1 MEAPRERR
9 EHLPVRNSWCVKSR
23 PHTHRVA
30 ALLLAGGLALAPAA
44 LADTSRPPVDDS
56 PTKTQPEPAHP
67 VEGTGAGGGGAVPGG
82 VSVSGLTAGSG
93 SVDIREYIDMSS
105 ASSGKAHQR
114 VARALLSRVAAEGL
128 GSVSLRPLIT
138 TTDVNSTEAGRAVVA
153 AGLQNRAWEVT
164 AALFRAQSAGGDWV
178 NPTVL
183 RRIGSGIGGLKVA
196 RFLRDSGPSAYPALN
211 AIRGEAQAAG
221 VTVTPAFVVRGPNGT
236 KLVTQPGNAG
246 QVIDAIKSVR

>member
-1 MEAPRERR
+1 M
-9 EHLPVRNSWCVKSR
+9 
-23 PHTHRVA
+23 
-30 ALLLAGGLALAPAA
+30 LAPVA
-44 LADTSRPPVDDS
+44 LADSGSSRVDDN
-56 PTKTQPEPAHP
+56 PTKTQPEPGEP
-67 VEGTGAGGGGAVPGG
+67 IEGTGAGSGGQGAVPGG

-93 SVDIREYIDMSS
+93 TVDIREYIDLSS
-105 ASSGKAHQR
+105 PSSGRSHQR

-138 TTDVNSTEAGRAVVA
+138 TTDVNSTEASRAVVA

-183 RRIGSGIGGLKVA
+183 RRLGSKIGGLKVA
-196 RFLRDSGPSAYPALN
+196 RFLRDAGPSAYPALN

-221 VTVTPAFVVRGPNGT
+221 VTVTPAFVVRGPSGT
-236 KLVTQPGNAG
+236 KLVTQPANAG
-246 QVIDAIKSVR
+246 QVIDAIRSVR